1 MHANG
6 ENGGTGERPGATPRQ
21 GRAGERQAR
30 HRDEGEPPGA
40 VTGAGLSGGSP
51 EPGTGGH
58 GGPPRCAADA
68 GDRGSPRRAAGPGA
82 RGSTGQRGPAG
93 AAGRTWGGGVPLRG
107 DLGRGRTGEAPARA
121 GASRGSPRFPGAP
134 SEKGPGRGGP
144 GGLAGGIPGAGVPH
158 GRPVL
163 SEGPQDVGGRRA
175 APGGAGLVR
184 RGPRGAC
191 PVTGGHTG
199 GPGLPRGGAGGRWPE
214 GVHGTGANTG
224 SPGLS
229 GAYAGR
235 ESRMGRPLG
244 RGARGEAWGN
254 GLPSG
259 PGPGGRGRRSR
270 TRAGEAGSRGRGV
283 TGSRVM
289 PGVPDG
295 RGPHRC
301 HRRGALVQPR
311 TARPAPRIGPGNP
324 PRLPA
329 GEGQSPVIGPVP
341 RGQSAPHSPTPALRG
356 EP

>member
-1 MHANG
+1 MNG
-6 ENGGTGERPGATPRQ
+6 RRGTGTRGNRR
-21 GRAGERQAR
+21 GRSR
-30 HRDEGEPPGA
+30 
-40 VTGAGLSGGSP
+40 
-51 EPGTGGH
+51 
-58 GGPPRCAADA
+58 
-68 GDRGSPRRAAGPGA
+68 GPGYPGVA
-82 RGSTGQRGPAG
+82 RS
-93 AAGRTWGGGVPLRG
+93 
-107 DLGRGRTGEAPARA
+107 
-121 GASRGSPRFPGAP
+121 
-134 SEKGPGRGGP
+134 PGRGGTGDRRAARWTP
-144 GGLAGGIPGAGVPH
+144 GIGGAPANCGARSSGEHRAAGARGRCGADLGRRRTAPVRPGEGPYGGGPRAGGGLAGEPQVSPGLRRRRGLGGEARGDWPGAFLGRGSRMGGPCCPRGLKTSVAV
-158 GRPVL
+158 GRP
-163 SEGPQDVGGRRA
+163 GGGGVGTAR
-175 APGGAGLVR
+175 APGGLSGD
-184 RGPRGAC
+184 
-191 PVTGGHTG
+191 GGRTG

-270 TRAGEAGSRGRGV
+270 TRAGEAGPRGRGV